1 MPYYRTSKN
10 SETMKKE
17 LSILAQDHSKPML
30 SVMNESEAS
39 YQASEHD
46 IPDAKTKNIIKI
58 TDAGQS
64 IKSGSRIET
73 GQTER

>member
-1 MPYYRTSKN
+1 
-10 SETMKKE
+10 MKKE

-58 TDAGQS
+58 TDAG
-64 IKSGSRIET
+64 
-73 GQTER
+73 